1 MNKKHFLPER
11 DLYMYIFSRTLVE
24 TIKLLCLSLTCSAVF
39 SMMIFQDDVVS
50 IRFVCFVLNFVS
62 LLLFLLAYFKNW
74 QKICTNAFSPAE
86 YWIPALVSYGIY
98 LIFSTICYL
107 IASNILIVSSASASG
122 NTDTLAGFRVFYRY
136 FFQHS
141 RFLEPM
147 LNKEYAF
154 VSFILSHILMVAT
167 LIAVPKFVQHQN

>member
-1 MNKKHFLPER
+1 
-11 DLYMYIFSRTLVE
+11 MYIFSRTLVE

-50 IRFVCFVLNFVS
+50 VRFVCFVLNFVS
-62 LLLFLLAYFKNW
+62 LLLFLIAYYKNW
-74 QKICTNAFSPAE
+74 HKICTNAFSPAE

-98 LIFSTICYL
+98 LFFSSVCYL
-107 IASNILIVSSASASG
+107 IASNIIAVSSTTG
-122 NTDTLAGFRVFYRY
+122 DTDTLASFRVFYRY

-154 VSFILSHILMVAT
+154 VSFILSHLAMIAT
-167 LIAVPKFVQHQN
+167 LIAVPKFVRHQS

>member
-1 MNKKHFLPER
+1 
-11 DLYMYIFSRTLVE
+11 MYIFSRTLIE
-24 TIKLLCLSLTCSAVF
+24 TVKLLCLSLTCSAVF

-62 LLLFLLAYFKNW
+62 LLLFMIAYYKNW
-74 QKICTNAFSPAE
+74 EKVCTKAFSPGE
-86 YWIPALVSYGIY
+86 YWIPALVSYGVY

-107 IASNILIVSSASASG
+107 LASNILVMSPTSG
-122 NTDTLAGFRVFYRY
+122 ENDTLAGFRVFYRY

-154 VSFILSHILMVAT
+154 VSFIISQLAMVAT
-167 LIAVPKFVQHQN
+167 LIVVPKIVQRRN